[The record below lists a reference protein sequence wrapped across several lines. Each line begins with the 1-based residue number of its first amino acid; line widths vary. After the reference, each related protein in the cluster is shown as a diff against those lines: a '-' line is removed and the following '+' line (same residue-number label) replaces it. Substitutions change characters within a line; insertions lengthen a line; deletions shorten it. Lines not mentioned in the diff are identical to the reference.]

1 MTTTTQFFD
10 VNNAEQMNAYKL
22 IAETNQSF
30 FLTGRAGTGKTTFI
44 NKVLDNVNKRFVVL
58 APTGKAA
65 MLCGGST
72 IHSFFGFDP
81 KKTTPNSIGTSRN
94 MANLKYIDTFIVD
107 EVSMLR
113 CDLLDAMDYT
123 LRHQL
128 HSSLPFGGKQVIFCG
143 DLFQLP
149 PVVQKSNTA
158 DVDMLMAE
166 YGTTDA
172 FFYKAHVFDYMR
184 LPKIEFI
191 KVYRQNDADFLSIL
205 DNIRKGEYI
214 AKDVETLNQRVVAPT
229 SHDEPYVILSGLKNQ
244 VEKINKQFLDAID
257 SPAFTYVAE
266 TFGNYVKKEKE
277 KENDKRKEEDL
288 PAEKEL
294 ILKVGAQVMFCKN
307 DMNGRWVNGTLGR
320 VTKLSD
326 DTIEVEM
333 EGGDVVSV
341 EKTSWDKSTTT
352 YNPQTKKME
361 KEVQGT
367 FVQYPIRLAWAMTI
381 HKSQGAT
388 FDRMLLD
395 LEHGGIFADGQLY
408 VALTRVRNLEG
419 LFLNAPIKYSH
430 IRKNN
435 EVSAFSES
443 VNDEA
448 AISQAASIGKEL
460 YGLQKVCDIDAMA
473 SVYLR
478 ETLSALT
485 RMDIDSAYCLTKNMM
500 QTMISDEALY
510 GATTGVPE
518 CPANIAHS
526 DWFNAI
532 FCLYGNQFDKAY
544 QYASKA
550 YMATGDLD
558 MLYVKIR
565 ALSMQQ
571 KHSEADVAFEELVDN
586 AGDDWDFKTAY
597 ALAVH
602 NELGVG
608 DPGLGT
614 MQHVVVKHLK
624 YRTGLTR
631 FRELMRRKGKK
642 LKMADEITN
651 TLALAF
657 NSNMSDEE
665 FVASVTGCAE
675 TSVLKEFK
683 EILRKQV
690 LE

>member
-1 MTTTTQFFD
+1 MNTNTTTAMTHTFD

-44 NKVLDNVNKRFVVL
+44 NNVLENVNKRFAVL

-65 MLCGGST
+65 MLVGGST
-72 IHSFFGFDP
+72 IHSFFGFKP
-81 KKTTPNSIGTSRN
+81 GETTPHTLGQSRN
-94 MANLKYIDTFIVD
+94 LAKLAHIDTFIVD

-128 HSSLPFGGKQVIFCG
+128 HSSLPFGGKQMIFCG

-149 PVVQKSNTA
+149 PVVQKKNTA
-158 DVDMLMAE
+158 DVEMLMAE

-184 LPKIEFI
+184 LPKIEFL

-205 DNIRKGEYI
+205 DHIRKGEYI
-214 AKDVETLNQRVVAPT
+214 PKDVESLNQRVVAPT
-229 SHDEPYVILSGLKNQ
+229 SHDKPYVILSGLKNQ
-244 VEKINKQFLDAID
+244 VEKINKQFLDAIE
-257 SPAFTYVAE
+257 SPAFSYMSE
-266 TFGNYVKKEKE
+266 TLGNFNV
-277 KENDKRKEEDL
+277 NDNDL
-288 PAEKEL
+288 PADKEL
-294 ILKVGAQVMFCKN
+294 ILKMGAQVMFCKN

-320 VTKLSD
+320 VEQLAD
-326 DTIEVEM
+326 DTIKVKLEN
-333 EGGDVVSV
+333 GDVVTV
-341 EKTSWDKSTTT
+341 EKTSWEKSTTT

-361 KEVQGT
+361 REVQGK

-408 VALTRVRNLEG
+408 VALTRIRNLDG
-419 LFLNAPIKYSH
+419 LFLNAPIKYNH

-435 EVSAFSES
+435 EVSTYAETF
-443 VNDEA
+443 NDTD
-448 AISQAASIGKEL
+448 AIDRAASIGKEL
-460 YGLQKVCDIDAMA
+460 FELQKVSDFDAMA

-478 ETLSALT
+478 ETLNALT
-485 RMDIDSAYCLTKNMM
+485 RMDIDSAYCMTKNLM

-510 GATTGVPE
+510 GATADVPE

-532 FCLYGNQFDKAY
+532 FCLYGNQFNKAY
-544 QYASKA
+544 QYAGKA

-571 KHSEADVAFEELVDN
+571 KHREADVAFGELIDNMREE
-586 AGDDWDFKTAY
+586 WDFKTAY

-614 MQHVVVKHLK
+614 MQHVVVKYLK
-624 YRTGLTR
+624 YSTGLTR
-631 FRELMRRKGKK
+631 FRELMRRKGQK

-657 NSNMSDEE
+657 NSDMSDGE
-665 FVASVTGCAE
+665 FVSIVTGCEE
-675 TSVLKEFK
+675 TAVLKEFK

-690 LE
+690 L